1 MKIFHICYDGFIL
14 LIAGSI
20 VLRGHAEIGM
30 GTFLFWCSLFV
41 FGIYDLILRLVF
53 KQTKGSLIFRLL
65 PCVIGLGLV
74 VSGNAA
80 LEDLLVLPGILFGEK
95 DVDGDLPKW
104 PPKIASEDD
113 SYEDNWC

>member
-1 MKIFHICYDGFIL
+1 MKVFTICYDLLIL

-20 VLRGHAEIGM
+20 VLRGHTEIGM
-30 GTFLFWCSLFV
+30 GMFLFWCSLFV
-41 FGIYDLILRLVF
+41 FGIYDLILRLIF
-53 KQTKGSLIFRLL
+53 KKTKGSLIFRLL
-65 PCVIGLGLV
+65 PCVIGIGLV
-74 VSGNAA
+74 VSGNAP

-104 PPKIASEDD
+104 PPRIASEDD